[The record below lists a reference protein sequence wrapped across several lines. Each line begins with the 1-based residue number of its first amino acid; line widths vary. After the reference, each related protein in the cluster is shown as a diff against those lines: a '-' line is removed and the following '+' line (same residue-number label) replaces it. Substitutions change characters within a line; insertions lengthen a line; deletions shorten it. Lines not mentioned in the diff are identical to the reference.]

1 MGIPENTEKCNKK
14 QMGIKKTVQ
23 NAKFRDPRN
32 KRVRGRTEET
42 GDDRI
47 EGVNNDGVQFLFF
60 FVLSKRVLVVV
71 LLLRVKREGD
81 RCENWHGKLL
91 R

>member
-14 QMGIKKTVQ
+14 QMGIQKTVQ

-32 KRVRGRTEET
+32 KRVTGRTEET

-47 EGVNNDGVQFLFF
+47 GVNNKNDGGTVFIFLCTF
-60 FVLSKRVLVVV
+60 
-71 LLLRVKREGD
+71 
-81 RCENWHGKLL
+81 
-91 R
+91 